1 MIYLD
6 FLKILSTFDLLI
18 IASYLILS
26 SLIGLYLKKQA
37 SKNLSSYF
45 VSDKNLPWWLVG
57 TSMVATTLS
66 IDTPIVVISWIRDPG
81 IWQNWFWWSF
91 LFTHCLVIFFFS
103 RYWRR
108 AEVITDNQLIEL
120 RYAGPSAKYL
130 RIFKAFY
137 FSTFFNLIITG
148 WIISAFLKIF
158 NTILGFD
165 STLLLILVTFVALFY
180 TTSSGLKGVV
190 VNDFIQYFI
199 AFAGSIILA
208 VCLINSAEIGGINNY
223 FELVKNIPK
232 EKLTMIPSL
241 FNTDDFMTFLIYGTI
256 VWWSSH
262 NSDGGGYIIQRLCS
276 AKSEK
281 DGAIGSIWFVLN
293 HYVLRFAPW
302 LVIGVC
308 TLIIFPLPISANFD
322 NETIYP
328 VLIRDYVGSGL
339 RGFLIVTLLAA
350 YMSTISTQVNWGSS
364 YLINDLY
371 KRFYKKNES
380 ESHYVQMSKIFTILF
395 LLIAL
400 IVGLFIDNIGKAWIF
415 LWSVSSGLGFF
426 LIARWFWWRIN
437 SWSEISALISSVC
450 FSILFYLLDFF
461 DVIAVSFFSK
471 ILIIPF
477 SILIGLLVTFATKP
491 ESPETLKKFYN
502 KIHPAGFWNINIT
515 KEKSEKE
522 SIIYPLTQAAV
533 LALAVLL
540 MIYGLIKFITGEP
553 VLSLITIGIG
563 LTTLIL
569 LTRKIYL
576 S

>member
-120 RYAGPSAKYL
+120 RYAGPPAKYL

-208 VCLINSAEIGGINNY
+208 VCLINSA
-223 FELVKNIPK
+223 
-232 EKLTMIPSL
+232 
-241 FNTDDFMTFLIYGTI
+241 
-256 VWWSSH
+256 
-262 NSDGGGYIIQRLCS
+262 
-276 AKSEK
+276 
-281 DGAIGSIWFVLN
+281 
-293 HYVLRFAPW
+293 
-302 LVIGVC
+302 
-308 TLIIFPLPISANFD
+308 
-322 NETIYP
+322 
-328 VLIRDYVGSGL
+328 
-339 RGFLIVTLLAA
+339 
-350 YMSTISTQVNWGSS
+350 
-364 YLINDLY
+364 
-371 KRFYKKNES
+371 KKN
-380 ESHYVQMSKIFTILF
+380 
-395 LLIAL
+395 LL
-400 IVGLFIDNIGKAWIF
+400 
-415 LWSVSSGLGFF
+415 
-426 LIARWFWWRIN
+426 
-437 SWSEISALISSVC
+437 
-450 FSILFYLLDFF
+450 
-461 DVIAVSFFSK
+461 
-471 ILIIPF
+471 
-477 SILIGLLVTFATKP
+477 
-491 ESPETLKKFYN
+491 
-502 KIHPAGFWNINIT
+502 
-515 KEKSEKE
+515 
-522 SIIYPLTQAAV
+522 
-533 LALAVLL
+533 
-540 MIYGLIKFITGEP
+540 
-553 VLSLITIGIG
+553 
-563 LTTLIL
+563 
-569 LTRKIYL
+569 
-576 S
+576 